1 MRDSLKKLLLISKF
15 INKNL
20 YSRFIYI
27 FIIIIISSITEIYFL
42 SNISH
47 FLNKVI
53 NDGSLHGSINSFDS
67 IISYSYGKIFDLFN
81 RDINYILANTLTI
94 ILISI
99 FSLFIKLFSTRVI
112 LFESAYIAS
121 YFEIKSAKII
131 ENMNYE
137 KSKKLNSSDILT
149 YFNHI
154 PKFSN
159 AILEASFQAL
169 SSLFLAISISLYLI
183 IFTGNTL
190 IMPLIVVII
199 FYLFILKKNTKI
211 LKRLSDNAEELSKK
225 RTSIINYKVLMFR
238 NLKLNRFNKYFNKF
252 NLEGIIIPLNNI
264 AALGGYIAKLPRI
277 IIEYLL
283 IILLISIL
291 FMEGEDISL
300 SISKLGAI
308 LFALLRIT
316 PSIQQIYLFLNNL
329 NKEKYAINSLFQ
341 LLSYSSYQD
350 KENEGGKNIAF
361 PIKKIILDS
370 ISFSYGFKNKP
381 LISDFSYT
389 FQAGNSYAICGES
402 GTGKSTILDI
412 ILCLLNPIKGNIYL
426 NDRYKK
432 SPNYITKIIH
442 SNSLLVGQNDFY
454 CGSYVWEILE
464 IDKNYKFQDE
474 IKLKLNKGAEI
485 LDIKGFLGENFL
497 EKFIGENGSL
507 LSGGQLQR
515 LVLLKAY
522 ISDKQ
527 LLIFDE
533 VTSALDEY
541 NEKIIIDMFCNNK
554 EFNKGRIVIFSTHS
568 KNLANACDSII
579 TIKQ

>member
-53 NDGSLHGSINSFDS
+53 NDGSLQGSINSFDS
-67 IISYSYGKIFDLFN
+67 IISYSYEKIFDLFN

-211 LKRLSDNAEELSKK
+211 LNRLSDNAEELSKK

-426 NDRYKK
+426 NDRFKK

>member
-53 NDGSLHGSINSFDS
+53 NDGSLQGSINSFDS
-67 IISYSYGKIFDLFN
+67 IISYSYEKIFDLFN

-211 LKRLSDNAEELSKK
+211 LNRLSDNAEELSKK

-426 NDRYKK
+426 NDRFKK

-522 ISDKQ
+522 ISDKP